1 MSKNDMIFREMNNSG
16 GSVFMIKSP
25 DLMIFKS
32 LDELIKEWIFWLSYV
47 DCNTKKEIDVI
58 TNKKAKDLTKQE
70 SEKLRTYQEE
80 LTLLKVLK
88 KYPNKNLSR
97 DERTLVYKSLN
108 TKIENLIIKKLSDK
122 QINDAKKIYQS
133 AKNESL
139 EEIDK
144 WLAST
149 DEVIAP
155 ILRYVRFLL
164 LKRGLV
170 LAMQNL
176 DKRIQAEHNHNLAV
190 DYRKRKLCFDKW
202 NFIK

>member
-1 MSKNDMIFREMNNSG
+1 MD
-16 GSVFMIKSP
+16 
-25 DLMIFKS
+25 
-32 LDELIKEWIFWLSYV
+32 FWLSYV
-47 DCNTKKEIDVI
+47 YCNTKKIDVI

-70 SEKLRTYQEE
+70 SKKLRIYQEE
-80 LTLLKVLK
+80 LPILKVLK

-97 DERTLVYKSLN
+97 DKRTLVYKSLD

-144 WLAST
+144 WLVST
-149 DEVIAP
+149 DEVIAS

-170 LAMQNL
+170 L
-176 DKRIQAEHNHNLAV
+176 
-190 DYRKRKLCFDKW
+190 LCK
-202 NFIK
+202 I

>member
-1 MSKNDMIFREMNNSG
+1 MD
-16 GSVFMIKSP
+16 
-25 DLMIFKS
+25 
-32 LDELIKEWIFWLSYV
+32 FWLSYV
-47 DCNTKKEIDVI
+47 DCNTKKIDVI

-70 SEKLRTYQEE
+70 SEKLKTYQEQ

-97 DERTLVYKSLN
+97 DKRILVYKSLD

-144 WLAST
+144 WLVST

-170 LAMQNL
+170 LAM
-176 DKRIQAEHNHNLAV
+176 
-190 DYRKRKLCFDKW
+190 
-202 NFIK
+202 

>member
-1 MSKNDMIFREMNNSG
+1 MG
-16 GSVFMIKSP
+16 
-25 DLMIFKS
+25 
-32 LDELIKEWIFWLSYV
+32 
-47 DCNTKKEIDVI
+47 VI
-58 TNKKAKDLTKQE
+58 TNKKTKDLTKQE
-70 SEKLRTYQEE
+70 SKKLRIYQEQ

-97 DERTLVYKSLN
+97 DKRTLVYKSLD

-144 WLAST
+144 WLVST
-149 DEVIAP
+149 DEVIAS

-164 LKRGLV
+164 LKRELV

-176 DKRIQAEHNHNLAV
+176 DKRI
-190 DYRKRKLCFDKW
+190 
-202 NFIK
+202 

>member
-1 MSKNDMIFREMNNSG
+1 MD
-16 GSVFMIKSP
+16 
-25 DLMIFKS
+25 
-32 LDELIKEWIFWLSYV
+32 FWLSYV
-47 DCNTKKEIDVI
+47 YCNTKKIDVI

-97 DERTLVYKSLN
+97 DKRTLVYKSLD

-139 EEIDK
+139 DEIDK
-144 WLAST
+144 WLVST
-149 DEVIAP
+149 DEVIGP

-170 LAMQNL
+170 L
-176 DKRIQAEHNHNLAV
+176 
-190 DYRKRKLCFDKW
+190 LCK
-202 NFIK
+202 I

>member
-1 MSKNDMIFREMNNSG
+1 M
-16 GSVFMIKSP
+16 
-25 DLMIFKS
+25 
-32 LDELIKEWIFWLSYV
+32 LIVKP
-47 DCNTKKEIDVI
+47 KKIDVI
-58 TNKKAKDLTKQE
+58 TNKKAKDLTKKE

-97 DERTLVYKSLN
+97 DKRTLVYKSLD

-144 WLAST
+144 WLVST

-164 LKRGLV
+164 LKRELV

-176 DKRIQAEHNHNLAV
+176 DKRI
-190 DYRKRKLCFDKW
+190 
-202 NFIK
+202 

>member
-1 MSKNDMIFREMNNSG
+1 MG
-16 GSVFMIKSP
+16 
-25 DLMIFKS
+25 
-32 LDELIKEWIFWLSYV
+32 
-47 DCNTKKEIDVI
+47 VI

-70 SEKLRTYQEE
+70 SKKLRIYQEE
-80 LTLLKVLK
+80 LPILKVLK

-97 DERTLVYKSLN
+97 DKRTLVYKSLD

-144 WLAST
+144 WLVST
-149 DEVIAP
+149 DEVIAS

-170 LAMQNL
+170 L
-176 DKRIQAEHNHNLAV
+176 
-190 DYRKRKLCFDKW
+190 LCK
-202 NFIK
+202 I

>member
-1 MSKNDMIFREMNNSG
+1 MD
-16 GSVFMIKSP
+16 
-25 DLMIFKS
+25 
-32 LDELIKEWIFWLSYV
+32 FWLSYV
-47 DCNTKKEIDVI
+47 YCNTKKIDVI

-97 DERTLVYKSLN
+97 DKRTLVYKSLD

-144 WLAST
+144 WLVST
-149 DEVIAP
+149 DEVIGP

-170 LAMQNL
+170 L
-176 DKRIQAEHNHNLAV
+176 
-190 DYRKRKLCFDKW
+190 LCK
-202 NFIK
+202 I

>member
-1 MSKNDMIFREMNNSG
+1 MD
-16 GSVFMIKSP
+16 
-25 DLMIFKS
+25 
-32 LDELIKEWIFWLSYV
+32 FWLSYV
-47 DCNTKKEIDVI
+47 YCNTKKEIDVI

-70 SEKLRTYQEE
+70 SEKLRIYQEE

-164 LKRGLV
+164 LKRG
-170 LAMQNL
+170 
-176 DKRIQAEHNHNLAV
+176 
-190 DYRKRKLCFDKW
+190 
-202 NFIK
+202 

>member
-1 MSKNDMIFREMNNSG
+1 MD
-16 GSVFMIKSP
+16 
-25 DLMIFKS
+25 
-32 LDELIKEWIFWLSYV
+32 FWLSYV
-47 DCNTKKEIDVI
+47 DCNTKKIDVI

-97 DERTLVYKSLN
+97 DKRTLVYKSLD

-144 WLAST
+144 WLVNT

-155 ILRYVRFLL
+155 ILRYLRFLL
-164 LKRGLV
+164 LKRELV

-176 DKRIQAEHNHNLAV
+176 DKRI
-190 DYRKRKLCFDKW
+190 
-202 NFIK
+202 